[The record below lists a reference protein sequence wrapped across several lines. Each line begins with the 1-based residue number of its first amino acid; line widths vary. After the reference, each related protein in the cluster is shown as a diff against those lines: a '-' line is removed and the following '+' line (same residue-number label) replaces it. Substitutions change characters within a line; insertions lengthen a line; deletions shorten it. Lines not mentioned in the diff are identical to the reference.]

1 MNHSNRKSWVR
12 RVLRPTPRRLATF
25 AVLVGLWCVYQTYF
39 TPHQRAVRHR
49 LAEADTKSEQAI
61 DARLKPLNDLFARGR
76 KGSKAFAEDALSWNG
91 KWQFVKGLVS
101 GSESHRAYLS
111 DSFGRHVFTPDELR
125 DAMEAVVRAY
135 LDDLES
141 VEGEMLVQLR
151 ADLADPDRPTEL
163 LPAHLRGDEE
173 FRREYRTLAGKVV
186 DELRLDVGVT
196 VGREIGMLVAS
207 DVAAAAALQ
216 AARAAAAE
224 MGVGAGILGTGAAST
239 VATLGVGMVVAIIL
253 DYLLD
258 EVFRMVGYDP
268 AAKIEALVGESLD
281 KMQAALM
288 RDPGFFST
296 EKKGALR
303 QRLEELHEARS
314 KMRRGTVVRLLNEGG
329 MR

>member
-1 MNHSNRKSWVR
+1 MTKSTRTSWVR

-61 DARLKPLNDLFARGR
+61 DARLKPLNDLFAKGR

-111 DSFGRHVFTPDELR
+111 ESFRRHVFTPEELR

-151 ADLADPDRPTEL
+151 ADLADTDRPAQL

-173 FRREYRTLAGKVV
+173 FRREYQKLAGQVV

-196 VGREIGMLVAS
+196 VGRELGMLVAS
-207 DVAAAAALQ
+207 DVAAQAALQ

-224 MGVGAGILGTGAAST
+224 MGVSAGVLGTGAASSL
-239 VATLGVGMVVAIIL
+239 ATLGVGMVVAIIL
-253 DYLLD
+253 DYVLD
-258 EVFRMVGYDP
+258 EVFRMAGYDP
-268 AAKIEALVGESLD
+268 AAKIEAMVGESLD
-281 KMQAALM
+281 KMQAALT

-314 KMRRGTVVRLLNEGG
+314 KMRREAVARLLKEGG
-329 MR
+329 AK